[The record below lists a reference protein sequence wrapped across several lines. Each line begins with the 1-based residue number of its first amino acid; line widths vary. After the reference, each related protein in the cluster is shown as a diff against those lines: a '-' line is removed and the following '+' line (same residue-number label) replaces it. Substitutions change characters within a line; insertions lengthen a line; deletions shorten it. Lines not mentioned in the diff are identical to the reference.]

1 MTKELKEELRKDFNK
16 IVGSN
21 SQQGQMIK
29 EINPRYSWLSQ
40 CYNSYSGAKERAF
53 EYCKE
58 LQKKYN
64 GFNGG
69 INSYCINN
77 FTYVF
82 EFEKDGCK
90 FKAWITRDNNYLV
103 EL

>member
-1 MTKELKEELRKDFNK
+1 MTKELKQELQKDFT

-21 SQQGQMIK
+21 TRQGEGIK
-29 EINPRYSWLSQ
+29 NRYAHYSNLRQ

-58 LQKKYN
+58 LEIKYN
-64 GFNGG
+64 GFRGG

-90 FKAWITRDNNYLV
+90 FKAWITKANNYLV